1 MPHVA
6 RPDGASIYYETFG
19 SGFPLLLFAPGG
31 VSSQIGFWRR
41 SAINPID
48 AFSSDF
54 MVIGM
59 DQRNAGKSSAPLAPV
74 SYDITA
80 GDQLAVLDAAGASR
94 ALVMGGCIGVAYCLR
109 IAREAPERIVGAV
122 CQDPVGLDHTNSIDV
137 FMAMFKP
144 TIALAREKGVGAVVE
159 SAQRDPLFVTNNEAG
174 PFAPSMARDA
184 AFRDQVLALSPDQYV
199 RLIDDY
205 AAGLWPDQPPF
216 MSVPESW
223 VATCQVPLL
232 VLPGSDPFHP
242 TSVAQRLC
250 ELAPDA
256 RCLDVDCRSPEKIGG
271 TIETIRG
278 WLKERAAKASVRA

>member
-1 MPHVA
+1 MPHVE
-6 RPDGASIYYETFG
+6 RPDGATIYYEVYG

-31 VSSQIGFWRR
+31 VNSQIGFWRR
-41 SAINPID
+41 SAINPIE
-48 AFSSDF
+48 AFNDEF

-59 DQRNAGKSSAPLAPV
+59 DQRNAGKSAAPLAPV
-74 SYDITA
+74 SYELTA
-80 GDQLAVLDAAGASR
+80 GDQLAVLDAAGVEK

-109 IAREAPERIVGAV
+109 IVREAPDRIVGAV

-144 TIALAREKGVGAVVE
+144 TMALAEEKGVGAVVA
-159 SAQRDPLFVTNNEAG
+159 SAEANPIFVTNNEAG
-174 PFAPSMARDA
+174 PFAASIGRNP
-184 AFRDQVLALSPDQYV
+184 AFRDQVLALSSEQYIK
-199 RLIDDY
+199 LIEDY
-205 AAGLWPDQPPF
+205 AAGVWPDSPPF

-223 VATCQVPLL
+223 VPTCPAPLL

-256 RCLDVDCRSPEKIGG
+256 RCLDVDCRSEAKIEG
-271 TIETIRG
+271 TIEEIRTF
-278 WLKERAAKASVRA
+278 LREQAENAT